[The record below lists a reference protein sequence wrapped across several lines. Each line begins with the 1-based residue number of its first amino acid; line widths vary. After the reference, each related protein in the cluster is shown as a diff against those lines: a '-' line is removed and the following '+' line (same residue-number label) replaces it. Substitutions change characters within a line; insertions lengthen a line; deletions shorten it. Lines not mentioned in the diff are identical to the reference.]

1 MEAAKVLFLLIY
13 MENDNTLLTI
23 LERFNLYSQGH
34 WWIDESCT
42 EGEREYIGRDNGD
55 QRVDD
60 STAHM
65 VN

>member
-34 WWIDESCT
+34 WWIDELCT
-42 EGEREYIGRDNGD
+42 EGEREYRERQWRPTG
-55 QRVDD
+55 
-60 STAHM
+60 
-65 VN
+65 